1 MERERIRVREA
12 NEGLSL
18 KTVKVDEVVFSSL
31 ADAQQS
37 TRSQIKEQTK
47 SLVLNRGLGVVMGL
61 AGLTSIGLWVD
72 GNSRVSLAIVAFQI
86 ATSILFLN
94 ESREYSNKRK
104 LIKRQADAIDTY
116 HNKLLS
122 KGQKKDQENPT
133 IIIKK

>member
-122 KGQKKDQENPT
+122 KGQEKDQENPT